1 MHQEQ
6 DFYSHVEERKPSS
19 PRALFDFLYDLAE
32 LSRPELLLFEN
43 PSELLHQ
50 LNKNELRSVF
60 VEASS
65 VSRSI
70 ALAVIKQLAKPQ
82 INAITAAFDY
92 KTIKEKRAEKW
103 QLPALKYTDGILN
116 TAIEHTGIPR
126 SAISL
131 HPHTDDLAWM
141 AFITSFKELKINE
154 KLSQYFN
161 LLKQMPLLSI
171 CTKTAVYCLDWPMKS
186 TFNQNWLL
194 HHESDAAL
202 KFTNDFIYV
211 WKGVSVT
218 SKLFTAPNKITK
230 EEIISEQ
237 NAERRRCYLEILGAK
252 KFANLL
258 ELDIRHSEID
268 AKGNLQVLY
277 RSRDKDLVAKEFLQF
292 AKVVCPSTQREYFL
306 CVPAYLNNCSEAVAW
321 TFNKKPDDY
330 KPDIET

>member
-6 DFYSHVEERKPSS
+6 DFYAYVEERKPSN
-19 PRALFDFLYDLAE
+19 PLDLFGFLYDLAE
-32 LSRPELLLFEN
+32 LQRPGIRLFEN
-43 PSELLHQ
+43 PSEFLNQ
-50 LNKNELRSVF
+50 LNQIELRSVF
-60 VEASS
+60 IEASS

-70 ALAVIKQLAKPQ
+70 AVAVIEQLAKPQ
-82 INAITAAFDY
+82 INTITAAFDY
-92 KTIKEKRAEKW
+92 ETIKEKRDKNW

-116 TAIEHTGIPR
+116 TVIEHTGIPR

-141 AFITSFKELKINE
+141 AFITSFKEVEIHE

-161 LLKQMPLLSI
+161 LLTQMPLLSI
-171 CTKTAVYCLDWPMKS
+171 CTKTAVYCLDWPIKS

-194 HHESDAAL
+194 HHESEAAL

-218 SKLFTAPNKITK
+218 SKLFTALDEITK

-237 NAERRRCYLEILGAK
+237 NAERKRCYLEILGAK

-268 AKGNLQVLY
+268 ARGNLQVLY
-277 RSRDKDLVAKEFLQF
+277 RSRDKDLIAKEFLQF
-292 AKVVCPSTQREYFL
+292 SKVVCPSTQREYFL
-306 CVPAYLNNCSEAVAW
+306 CVPPYLNNCSEAVAW
-321 TFNKKPDDY
+321 TFGKTPENY

>member
-6 DFYSHVEERKPSS
+6 DFYSYVEERKPSS
-19 PRALFDFLYDLAE
+19 PRAIFDFLYDLAE
-32 LSRPELLLFEN
+32 LPRPELLLFEN
-43 PSELLHQ
+43 PSELLNQ
-50 LNKNELRSVF
+50 LNQYESRSVF
-60 VEASS
+60 IEASS

-70 ALAVIKQLAKPQ
+70 ALAVIEQLAKPQ
-82 INAITAAFDY
+82 INTITAAFNY
-92 KTIKEKRAEKW
+92 ETIKEKRAEKW

-116 TAIEHTGIPR
+116 TVIEHTGLPR

-202 KFTNDFIYV
+202 KFTNDSIYV
-211 WKGVSVT
+211 WKGVSIT
-218 SKLFTAPNKITK
+218 SKLFISPNEVTK
-230 EEIISEQ
+230 NEIISEQ
-237 NAERRRCYLEILGAK
+237 NAERRRCYLEILGAE

-306 CVPAYLNNCSEAVAW
+306 CVPAYLNNCTEAVAW
-321 TFNKKPDDY
+321 TFGKTPENY
-330 KPDIET
+330 KPDVET